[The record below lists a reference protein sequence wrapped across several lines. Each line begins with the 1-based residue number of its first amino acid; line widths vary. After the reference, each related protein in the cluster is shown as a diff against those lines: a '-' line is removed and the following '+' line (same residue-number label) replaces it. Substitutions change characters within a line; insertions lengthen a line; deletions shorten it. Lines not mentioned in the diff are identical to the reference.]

1 MTLADDVVLVGES
14 LEKVNKKLEYWWIT
28 LGGKGKGLRISKSKS
43 VTIVYDFEGF
53 QIIKIWLS
61 DNS

>member
-14 LEKVNKKLEYWWIT
+14 LEKVNKKLEYWRIK